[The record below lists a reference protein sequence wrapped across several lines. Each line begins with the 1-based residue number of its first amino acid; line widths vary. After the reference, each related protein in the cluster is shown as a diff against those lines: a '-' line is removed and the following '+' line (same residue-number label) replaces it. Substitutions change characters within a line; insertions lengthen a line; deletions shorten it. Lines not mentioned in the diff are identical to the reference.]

1 MLTRRATVVAVRT
14 TEVWGGTSMLSVS
27 AAVFFA
33 IVIYLLL
40 ARRTEARSRVNE
52 RLTAFVC
59 VVFGVVIASSSW
71 GQMILHLVGNV
82 ADAVNQAGR

>member
-1 MLTRRATVVAVRT
+1 
-14 TEVWGGTSMLSVS
+14 
-27 AAVFFA
+27 VFFA

-59 VVFGVVIASSSW
+59 VVFGVLIASSSW
-71 GQMILHLVGNV
+71 GQMILRLVGNLFGIV
-82 ADAVNQAGR
+82 TQATH

>member
-1 MLTRRATVVAVRT
+1 
-14 TEVWGGTSMLSVS
+14 MLSVS
-27 AAVFFA
+27 AAVFLA

-71 GQMILHLVGNV
+71 GQMILSLVGNV
-82 ADAVNQAGR
+82 ADAVNQAAR

>member
-1 MLTRRATVVAVRT
+1 
-14 TEVWGGTSMLSVS
+14 MLSVS

-33 IVIYLLL
+33 IVIYALL

-59 VVFGVVIASSSW
+59 VVFGVLIASSSW
-71 GQMILHLVGNV
+71 GQMILHLVGSV
-82 ADAVNQAGR
+82 ADAVNQAVR